1 MVIICQP
8 FLIHLLELTTFICNG
23 PGLKSQHLGGKGQG
37 YPLLHS
43 EFKVSLGYCLSHCSI
58 GLRIR
63 SQKLNSFTYL
73 FFEAG
78 FLCIAL
84 AVLELT
90 L

>member
-1 MVIICQP
+1 MGTGTRTQVLCKSSKYSTAVPALHPSAFSIY
-8 FLIHLLELTTFICNG
+8 LFIY
-23 PGLKSQHLGGKGQG
+23 LFIYLG
-37 YPLLHS
+37 
-43 EFKVSLGYCLSHCSI
+43 FW
-58 GLRIR
+58 
-63 SQKLNSFTYL
+63 